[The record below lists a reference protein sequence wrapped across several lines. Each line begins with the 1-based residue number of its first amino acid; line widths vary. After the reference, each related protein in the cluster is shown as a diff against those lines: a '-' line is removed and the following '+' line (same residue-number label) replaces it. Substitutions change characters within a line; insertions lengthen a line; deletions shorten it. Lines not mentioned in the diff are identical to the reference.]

1 MRTTTVQFPGVGET
15 FEVGVHHNGDRHI
28 SESIMMRGDW
38 EPLETAVISRLVNAQ
53 DLVVDAGANL
63 GWYTLL
69 AAASGATVVAFEPM
83 PANAMLLRSNVDRN
97 GFAALVEIHESA
109 LGQAA
114 GEAVLSLS
122 IDNQGDHRLVTASGS
137 RSTVSVKVQSLD
149 DVLDGRRPTLV
160 KLDTNAPRSPS

>member
-1 MRTTTVQFPGVGET
+1 
-15 FEVGVHHNGDRHI
+15 
-28 SESIMMRGDW
+28 
-38 EPLETAVISRLVNAQ
+38 
-53 DLVVDAGANL
+53 
-63 GWYTLL
+63 
-69 AAASGATVVAFEPM
+69 M

-160 KLDTNAPRSPS
+160 KLDTKAPRSPS